1 MYREVAGLNLN
12 GILCSRVA
20 PMVANLPRGFMIV
33 KFRCKDGIEGSG
45 TLGEPDSGL
54 CIIII
59 VALNCCGEICRYTR
73 L

>member
-1 MYREVAGLNLN
+1 MCREVAGLNLN

-33 KFRCKDGIEGSG
+33 KFWCIDGIKGSSP
-45 TLGEPDSGL
+45 LGELDSGL

-59 VALNCCGEICRYTR
+59 VALNCCGDNCRYTR